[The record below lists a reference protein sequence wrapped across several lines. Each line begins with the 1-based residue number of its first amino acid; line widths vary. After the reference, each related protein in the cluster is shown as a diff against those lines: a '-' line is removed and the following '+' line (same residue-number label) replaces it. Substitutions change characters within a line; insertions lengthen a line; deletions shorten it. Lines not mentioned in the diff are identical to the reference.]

1 MFLLGTG
8 DGVDLRS
15 GDVTWEGTKEEIPA
29 GGGPFHHATVDLF
42 ERWSLLTVLFD
53 LATATDERLTFHQ
66 DGHFLE
72 FRKEPGFRAM
82 GWDGLGI
89 QGTPSG
95 LFLGPFVLS
104 GWRE

>member
-1 MFLLGTG
+1 MYLLGAG

-15 GDVTWEGTKEEIPA
+15 GDVTWEGSKTPIPP
-29 GGGPFHHATVDLF
+29 GSEPFADPTVDLF
-42 ERWSLLTVLFD
+42 APWSLLTTLFE
-53 LATATDERLTFHQ
+53 LATAPEDRLTLHQ

-82 GWDGLGI
+82 SWDGLGI
-89 QGTPSG
+89 QGTPRG

-104 GWRE
+104 VWGE